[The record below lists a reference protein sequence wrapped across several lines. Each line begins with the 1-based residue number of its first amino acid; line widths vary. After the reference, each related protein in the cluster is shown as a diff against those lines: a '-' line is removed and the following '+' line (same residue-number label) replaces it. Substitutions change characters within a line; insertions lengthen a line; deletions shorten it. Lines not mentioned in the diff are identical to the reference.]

1 MDCQKFL
8 EEFSDFIDGQ
18 STIGVREAIEE
29 HIALCKKCEV
39 LYNSTQRTLKIIGDN
54 SEQTFELP
62 AEVSARL
69 YDRLRTRQKEL
80 QK

>member
-1 MDCQKFL
+1 MDCRKFL

-18 STIGVREAIEE
+18 STVGVREAIEE

-39 LYNSTQRTLKIIGDN
+39 LYNSTQRTLKIIGDH

-62 AEVSARL
+62 ADVSARL
-69 YDRLRTRQKEL
+69 YDRLRTRLKEL

>member
-1 MDCQKFL
+1 MDCRKFL

-29 HIALCKKCEV
+29 HLALCKKCEV

-62 AEVSARL
+62 TDVSTRL
-69 YDRLRTRQKEL
+69 YDRLRTRLKEL

>member
-1 MDCQKFL
+1 MDCRKFL

-39 LYNSTQRTLKIIGDN
+39 LYNSTQRTLKIVGDH

-69 YDRLRTRQKEL
+69 YDRVRTRLKEL
-80 QK
+80 EN

>member
-1 MDCQKFL
+1 MDCRKFL

-18 STIGVREAIEE
+18 STIGIREAIQE

-39 LYNSTQRTLKIIGDN
+39 LYNSTQRTLRIVGDY

-62 AEVSARL
+62 ADASARL
-69 YDRLRTRQKEL
+69 YARLRTRLKEL

>member
-1 MDCQKFL
+1 MDCRKFL

-18 STIGVREAIEE
+18 STIGVREAIQE

-62 AEVSARL
+62 ADVSTRL
-69 YDRLRTRQKEL
+69 YDRLRIRLKEL

>member
-1 MDCQKFL
+1 MDCRKFL

-69 YDRLRTRQKEL
+69 YDRLRTRLKEL

>member
-18 STIGVREAIEE
+18 STVGVREAIQE

-39 LYNSTQRTLKIIGDN
+39 LYNSTQRTLRIVCDH

-62 AEVSARL
+62 ADVSARL
-69 YDRLRTRQKEL
+69 YARLRTRLKEL